1 MLQTSKRYSKLELNA
16 KNKLEAMNI
25 LEISVVTYGFSVLNW
40 NLEEIKR

>member
-25 LEISVVTYGFSVLNW
+25 SEISVVTYGFSVLNW